1 MDIVKKNIIKMNI
14 VFLRHG
20 DAEASFLF
28 YFELPLLTTRANNAP
43 RRCNRSGHAF
53 RTPVYRKR
61 FLRIQFLREA
71 ISQTHQNMAGART
84 GENMGWGLKYCSGNT
99 SHERRRRRW
108 WWKDFRRTWQMSIEL
123 RSDRTAGR
131 ERGVQEEGGRGDK
144 NSS

>member
-1 MDIVKKNIIKMNI
+1 MDVVKKNIIKMNI

-28 YFELPLLTTRANNAP
+28 YFELPLLTTRANNAA
-43 RRCNRSGHAF
+43 RRSNRSGHAF
-53 RTPVYRKR
+53 RTRVYRKR

-99 SHERRRRRW
+99 SRERRRRRW

-123 RSDRTAGR
+123 RSDRREGR
-131 ERGVQEEGGRGDK
+131 EAGMEEGGWGEDK
-144 NSS
+144 NTS

>member
-53 RTPVYRKR
+53 RTRVYRKR

-99 SHERRRRRW
+99 SHERRRRTR

-131 ERGVQEEGGRGDK
+131 ERGVEEEGGRGDK